1 MASCSE
7 IRLLRPLQLSLI
19 GKAANY
25 SSQLLAPAPL
35 APVTAAERTKSPQPA
50 APLYWQTS
58 VGPLAGNRFPLT
70 FGEDSSDGCMALAC
84 AIWSRTTAPLH
95 MGSMQNWTGNSKTLL
110 VACCEDYASS
120 SLGSKSSTSSGIAL
134 FDMAR
139 CPMAARPIG
148 RTSDFYRALRMLAF
162 QQREQIREK
171 AGAAT
176 TSRAD
181 T

>member
-70 FGEDSSDGCMALAC
+70 FGEDSSDGLHGAGLCDLVPDHC
-84 AIWSRTTAPLH
+84 ATAHGIHAKLDRQLQNSSC
-95 MGSMQNWTGNSKTLL
+95 SML
-110 VACCEDYASS
+110 
-120 SLGSKSSTSSGIAL
+120 
-134 FDMAR
+134 
-139 CPMAARPIG
+139 
-148 RTSDFYRALRMLAF
+148 
-162 QQREQIREK
+162 
-171 AGAAT
+171 
-176 TSRAD
+176 
-181 T
+181 